1 MIVECPNCHSKFK
14 VDDSML
20 TREEIRMRCS
30 ICSHVFKFDKLKSMP
45 LDKEIEEALETQ
57 KDVLQEQVEGPPQED
72 QEEASDEEAI
82 QIQPESVIKEI
93 DSILGSDE
101 QLGIDQVDTQLSPK
115 AKKKGGR
122 RFLLVILIIL
132 IIIGILAWFMRER
145 LFELYSPPEDTT
157 QGMLERGPFF
167 NIPESSVTYE
177 ILNNYKEGTVL
188 VIKGMIK
195 SLTKRP
201 VGYILVQAK
210 VYDRNKNLI
219 ASRETYAGIIPNSS
233 EFTKQGSS
241 EINALLGSRPVDI
254 EMSPLSVDIPFA
266 VAFFGDAARRGES
279 FQVEVKEFHWQ

>member
-1 MIVECPNCHSKFK
+1 MIIECPNCQSKFK
-14 VDDSML
+14 VDDSIL
-20 TREEIRMRCS
+20 TRKKIRMRCS
-30 ICSHVFKFDKLKSMP
+30 ICSHVFTFDRLKNMP
-45 LDKEIEEALETQ
+45 LEEEIEEVLETQ
-57 KDVLQEQVEGPPQED
+57 KDVLQEQIEGPAQED
-72 QEEASDEEAI
+72 KEKASDEEAI

-101 QLGIDQVDTQLSPK
+101 QLGIDQVDTQLSSK
-115 AKKKGGR
+115 AKKKGR
-122 RFLLVILIIL
+122 KISLLVVLIIL

-188 VIKGMIK
+188 VIKGMVK
-195 SLTKRP
+195 RLTKRP
-201 VGYILVQAK
+201 VDYILVQAR

-219 ASRETYAGIIPNSS
+219 ASRDVYAGIIPNSS
-233 EFTKQGSS
+233 EFTRQGSS
-241 EINALLGSRPVDI
+241 EINALLDSRPADI
-254 EMSPLSVDIPFA
+254 EMSPLPVDIPFA
-266 VAFFGDAARRGES
+266 AAFFGDAALRSKS